1 MRTPVVVAS
10 RINDEDSSASSSWTR
25 KEEAKMKKAIVTK
38 VAGANKRDKRNR
50 KLVKRID
57 KQLSRIEKLITQLH
71 QVTQKLQTI
80 RGIYKEEKKAA

>member
-1 MRTPVVVAS
+1 MA
-10 RINDEDSSASSSWTR
+10 
-25 KEEAKMKKAIVTK
+25 TK
-38 VAGANKRDKRNR
+38 VNIVPGVFNGKTEKRDKRNR